1 MSLQSRTG
9 YTIERIDG
17 HLELRARDD
26 AAGVYLNLDDV
37 QRRLRQ
43 GRKLAL
49 AKACGVRPGLTV
61 LDGMAGL
68 GLDGITLAMLGCDVL
83 MVERDPRLFVLLQD
97 AIARARADTPSVLSI
112 RCREGDARD
121 VLVGDDAF
129 DTVYLDPMFPPR
141 DKTALPR
148 KSAQVLGD
156 LLGASGDDLRD
167 LVAAA
172 IPRARGR
179 VVVKRRRHDATCAEP
194 DWQIVG
200 RSVRFDVYR
209 GAARSEAG

>member
-1 MSLQSRTG
+1 MSAQSRDG

-17 HLELRARDD
+17 RLALCARD
-26 AAGVYLNLDDV
+26 AGARVYLDLDDV

-43 GRKLAL
+43 GKKLAL
-49 AKACGVRPGLTV
+49 AKACGVRPGLRV

-83 MVERDPRLFVLLQD
+83 MVERDPQLFVLLQD
-97 AIARARADTPSVLSI
+97 AIARARADVSFALSI
-112 RCREGDARD
+112 ECREGDVRD
-121 VLVGDDAF
+121 LLAGRDEF
-129 DTVYLDPMFPPR
+129 DTLYLDPMFPPR
-141 DKTALPR
+141 DKAALPR
-148 KSAQVLGD
+148 KSAQVLGE
-156 LLGASGDDLRD
+156 LLGASDEDLRE

-172 IPRARGR
+172 TARARGR
-179 VVVKRRRHDATCAEP
+179 VVVKRRRHDATWLQP

-209 GAARSEAG
+209 GTARSAAG